1 LLVLIEENFKLQ
13 VKDYQEVKV
22 QEKFESLINGAL
34 PKSCTVILEDDLVDI
49 CKPGDNVTI
58 KLFLNAIFSSII

>member
-1 LLVLIEENFKLQ
+1 MLISIEENFKLQ

-58 KLFLNAIFSSII
+58 K